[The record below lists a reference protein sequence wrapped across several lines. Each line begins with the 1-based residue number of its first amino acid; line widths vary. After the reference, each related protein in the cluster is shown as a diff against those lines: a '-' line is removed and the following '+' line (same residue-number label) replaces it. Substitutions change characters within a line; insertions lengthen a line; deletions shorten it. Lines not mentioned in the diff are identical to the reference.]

1 MIINLVIYTCAFYF
15 SYNWLIA
22 NIGKWIGADQ
32 PGASF
37 WIEALNVILLILTFI
52 IVLFICYLLFTV
64 LGSLVTAPF
73 NEEISQRV
81 EEIVTKNALQHKL
94 GFWQDAYTSIKGEVQ
109 KLVFYLI
116 ILFIFFL
123 FNFVPVIG
131 SVFSTVLGLIF
142 SFYYNALDFLDY
154 PLTRRLATFRHKLK
168 VTQKGG
174 LVSYGF
180 GCMAFLMMFLPIV
193 NVFMKPI
200 LVAAGTSLY
209 YEKGYDHNPEP
220 KS

>member
-1 MIINLVIYTCAFYF
+1 MIINIVIYSCVFFF
-15 SYNWLIA
+15 SYSWLIG
-22 NIGKWIGADQ
+22 NIGSWLGAEE

-37 WIEALNVILLILTFI
+37 WIEALHVILVILTFL

-64 LGSLVTAPF
+64 FGSLITAPF

-81 EEIVTKNALQHKL
+81 EEIVTNTKQHEL
-94 GFWQDAYTSIKGEVQ
+94 GFWQDAYASIKGEVQ
-109 KLVFYLI
+109 KIAFYLI
-116 ILFIFFL
+116 ILFVLFL

-142 SFYYNALDFLDY
+142 SFFYNALDFLDY
-154 PLTRRLATFRHKLK
+154 PLTRKLATFRHKLK

-174 LVSYGF
+174 MITYGF
-180 GCMAFLMMFLPIV
+180 GCIAFLMMFLPVV

-200 LVAAGTSLY
+200 LVVAGTSLY
-209 YEKGYDHNPEP
+209 YEKGYG
-220 KS
+220 K